1 MIAGPSTDTT
11 KVKAGPGFV
20 LTEHATKIYPWIK
33 DWASQFPATQEEVSG
48 GVNAIMTNGETFIP
62 MSGVKAAGN
71 GSFELGTMRLRQMNN
86 KPKEGGHAAIDKLLA
101 MTTLRGLKPMYGGG
115 EITPNYSGGGLTGYQ
130 NGDSVLPQNLS
141 ELMNVEE
148 ERLGAVPMSLYIR
161 QLQGLQNPEQEILAG
176 ILGTTPKLNQ
186 SPELPRYR
194 SEEFEPTLTG
204 YQGGDKVSGL
214 SKLLSM
220 ITPKGKRQRAY
231 EEMVPQDMRNAER
244 VYSHSPFYGDTDTL
258 LEFENPDVKEIEA
271 INRLVKEGDRA
282 DAFNKLLYGIVPQ
295 TLGEQGTVAKQQG
308 GLTGYQNGE
317 AVEGYPEGGW
327 EEKFKSNLK
336 NPSWEEYGMGE
347 YATRERPGRYK
358 DPIHKYISDMIL
370 SGRQDSLGGL
380 IDDNYYKP
388 LIEQELKFMNLQ
400 KRAQSAEDAIP
411 SYSGKRE
418 GIDLGDIFGE
428 QSWLKQRGKKKSISD
443 YKDALGETIFGQRIN
458 ELYANNLYGLDN
470 SIRGFQG
477 GDMVGPPVPPQM
489 MGEQGNRELSDSI
502 DMRQANPEV
511 YQGGTGLGVVR
522 EQAGALQNSIKQN
535 TVDNARKSLQ
545 LMRLRQML
553 QDPEMRQYINPMS
566 LDSVINK
573 PRDLGN
579 VLSPMPYIPR

>member
-308 GLTGYQNGE
+308 GLTGYENGGGVIPHQMFDGSLGQSSRVDPNTNMPLYDARQVVSVPAEEVGGGSGLRYYGGMETGNKIENAIQE
-317 AVEGYPEGGW
+317 AYKLALSTAATSPQDSIPADMVK
-327 EEKFKSNLK
+327 KFLK
-336 NPSWEEYGMGE
+336 PRKKGLMGLL
-347 YATRERPGRYK
+347 GFQ
-358 DPIHKYISDMIL
+358 DGDMI
-370 SGRQDSLGGL
+370 
-380 IDDNYYKP
+380 
-388 LIEQELKFMNLQ
+388 
-400 KRAQSAEDAIP
+400 
-411 SYSGKRE
+411 
-418 GIDLGDIFGE
+418 
-428 QSWLKQRGKKKSISD
+428 
-443 YKDALGETIFGQRIN
+443 
-458 ELYANNLYGLDN
+458 
-470 SIRGFQG
+470 
-477 GDMVGPPVPPQM
+477 GPPVPPQM